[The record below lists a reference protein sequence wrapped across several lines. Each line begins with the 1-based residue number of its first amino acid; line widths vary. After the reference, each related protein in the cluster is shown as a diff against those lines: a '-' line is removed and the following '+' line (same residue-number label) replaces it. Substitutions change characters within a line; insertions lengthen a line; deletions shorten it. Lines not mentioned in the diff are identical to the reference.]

1 MRGRGLLGISM
12 ICVSLQNRNLE
23 ELFEVL
29 ERDDVEMAEIR
40 LDLCPLS
47 DDDITELFSL
57 CDKPLVATCRISEAA
72 EAFPERGEASKR
84 GEAPEVKAAAEGKE
98 ASKRGAV
105 PAGEASAMGASGE
118 TSEKSAAGASGKMS
132 AKEAERRLGLAIEA
146 GAKYCDLEL
155 EAPAPVGKR
164 LRRKAAECGTVFI
177 RSYHNYGLTPS
188 AEELHGV
195 VGQCRRF
202 GAEVVKIAVKANCAE
217 DVAVVE
223 SLYGSYPEGSL
234 LAFCMGEKGKE
245 SRVDCLRLGAPFS
258 FAALGDKTAEG
269 QFQLDEMRAR
279 VYGAFE
285 AYNGVG
291 IEVPA
296 SKSMAQRAI
305 IAAALA
311 EGTSHLG
318 GYTPCEDSQ
327 SAIAAA
333 RSLGA
338 EITEGPT
345 LTIRGCGS
353 GGLDLDRIDVGES
366 GLLTRML
373 IPVLAQKNGGRAFE
387 VCGRGT
393 LPKRPL
399 AGAAQIMASFGVM
412 LENLRDAGKEIHVP
426 LRVSGKL
433 LPGRADISGKGGSQ
447 LISGLLMALPMAD
460 KNSTLY
466 IHDPKSI
473 PYMFMTTDVMQKFG
487 IRVASELEGGD
498 DFLESRDWSL
508 CTGMTFRIKGE
519 QCYKAADFRLEAD
532 WSSAAPFLVAGA
544 IFGSAQVEGLD
555 TSSLQA
561 DLSIIDIL
569 AEAGACVSQV
579 EDTKTVCVQKAP
591 LNPFE
596 MDLANAPDLFPV
608 VSVLAAFCPG
618 QSRLGGVGRLATKES
633 NRAEAIL
640 EMLRQLGVEARI
652 EKDDMI
658 ITGHSLA
665 TRILG
670 GTLLAPGAYTSR
682 HDHRM
687 VMALKVAQLGAA
699 GPIDI
704 DDELCVAK
712 SFPDFRL

>member
-1 MRGRGLLGISM
+1 M
-12 ICVSLQNRNLE
+12 
-23 ELFEVL
+23 VL

-40 LDLCPLS
+40 LDRCPLS
-47 DDDITELFSL
+47 DDDISELFSF
-57 CDKPLVATCRISEAA
+57 CDKPLVATCRFDEM
-72 EAFPERGEASKR
+72 PDQ
-84 GEAPEVKAAAEGKE
+84 
-98 ASKRGAV
+98 
-105 PAGEASAMGASGE
+105 
-118 TSEKSAAGASGKMS
+118 
-132 AKEAERRLGLAIEA
+132 AERRLSLAIQA

-177 RSYHNYGLTPS
+177 RSYHNFEYTPS

-202 GAEVVKIAVKANCAE
+202 GAEVVKIAVKARSPE
-217 DVAVVE
+217 DVATVE
-223 SLYGSYPEGSL
+223 SLYESYPEGSL
-234 LAFCMGEKGKE
+234 LAFCMGEEGKS

-269 QFQLDEMRAR
+269 QMQLAEMRAE
-279 VYGAFE
+279 VYGPFE
-285 AYNGVG
+285 AYNRSG

-311 EGTSHLG
+311 DGTSHLS

-333 RSLGA
+333 RAIGA
-338 EITEGPT
+338 EIKEGPE
-345 LTIRGCGS
+345 LVIRGCGS
-353 GGLDLDRIDVGES
+353 AQLDIDTLDVGES

-373 IPVLAQKNGGRAFE
+373 IPVLAMKNGGKAFE
-387 VCGRGT
+387 VTGRGT
-393 LPKRPL
+393 LPTRPL

-412 LENLRDAGKEIHVP
+412 LENLQSQGKEVRVP
-426 LRVSGKL
+426 LRVNGKL

-447 LISGLLMALPMAD
+447 LISGLLMALPLAE

-466 IHDPKSI
+466 IHEPKSI
-473 PYMFMTTDVMQKFG
+473 PYMFMTADVLQKFG
-487 IRVASELEGGD
+487 IKVANEMEGGD
-498 DFLESRDWSL
+498 DFLESQDWGL
-508 CTGMTFRIKGE
+508 CTSMTFRIKGE
-519 QCYKAADFRLEAD
+519 QRYQAADFRLEAD

-579 EDTKTVCVQKAP
+579 EDTKTVCAQKAP
-591 LNPFE
+591 LNAFE

-618 QSRLGGVGRLATKES
+618 QTRLGGVGRLATKES

-640 EMLRQLGVEARI
+640 EMLHQLGVEARI
-652 EKDDMI
+652 EKDDML
-658 ITGHSLA
+658 ITGHSLSS
-665 TRILG
+665 R
-670 GTLLAPGAYTSR
+670 LLSGNQLEPGAYTSR

-687 VMALKVAQLGAA
+687 VMALKVAQLGAS
-699 GPIDI
+699 GPIVI

-712 SFPDFRL
+712 SFPDFYL

>member
-1 MRGRGLLGISM
+1 M
-12 ICVSLQNRNLE
+12 
-23 ELFEVL
+23 
-29 ERDDVEMAEIR
+29 
-40 LDLCPLS
+40 
-47 DDDITELFSL
+47 
-57 CDKPLVATCRISEAA
+57 
-72 EAFPERGEASKR
+72 
-84 GEAPEVKAAAEGKE
+84 
-98 ASKRGAV
+98 
-105 PAGEASAMGASGE
+105 
-118 TSEKSAAGASGKMS
+118 
-132 AKEAERRLGLAIEA
+132 
-146 GAKYCDLEL
+146 
-155 EAPAPVGKR
+155 GKR
-164 LRRKAAECGTVFI
+164 LRRKAAESGTIFI
-177 RSYHNYGLTPS
+177 RSYHNYEYTPS
-188 AEELHGV
+188 AEELHDI

-202 GAEVVKIAVKANCAE
+202 GAEVAKIAVKAKSPE
-217 DVAVVE
+217 DVATVE
-223 SLYGSYPEGSL
+223 SLYESYPEGTL
-234 LAFCMGEKGKE
+234 LAFCMGEEGKR

-269 QFQLDEMRAR
+269 QMQLAEMRAE
-279 VYGAFE
+279 VYGSFE
-285 AYNGVG
+285 AYNRSG

-311 EGTSHLG
+311 DGTSHLS

-333 RSLGA
+333 RAIGA
-338 EITEGPT
+338 EIKEGPE
-345 LTIRGCGS
+345 LVIRGCGS
-353 GGLDLDRIDVGES
+353 AQLDIDTLDVGES

-373 IPVLAQKNGGRAFE
+373 IPVLAMKNGGKPFE
-387 VCGRGT
+387 VTGRGT
-393 LPKRPL
+393 LPTRPL

-412 LENLRDAGKEIHVP
+412 LENMQSQGKEVRVP
-426 LRVSGKL
+426 LRVNGKL

-447 LISGLLMALPMAD
+447 LISGLLMALPLAD

-466 IHDPKSI
+466 IHEPKSI
-473 PYMFMTTDVMQKFG
+473 PYMFMTADVLQKFG
-487 IRVASELEGGD
+487 IKVANEMEGGD
-498 DFLESRDWSL
+498 DFLESQDWGL

-519 QCYKAADFRLEAD
+519 QRYKAADFRLEAD

-579 EDTKTVCVQKAP
+579 EDTKTVCAQKAP
-591 LNPFE
+591 LNAFE

-618 QSRLGGVGRLATKES
+618 QTRLGGVGRLATKES

-640 EMLRQLGVEARI
+640 EMLHQLGVEASI
-652 EKDDMI
+652 EKDDTL
-658 ITGHSLA
+658 ITGHSLSS
-665 TRILG
+665 RLLKG
-670 GTLLAPGAYTSR
+670 DLLAQGTYTSR

-687 VMALKVAQLGAA
+687 VMALKVAQLGAD
-699 GPIDI
+699 GPLVI

>member
-1 MRGRGLLGISM
+1 M
-12 ICVSLQNRNLE
+12 
-23 ELFEVL
+23 L
-29 ERDDVEMAEIR
+29 ERPEVEMAEIR

-47 DDDITELFSL
+47 DDDISELFSL
-57 CDKPLVATCRISEAA
+57 CDKPLVATCRMGDMPDLA
-72 EAFPERGEASKR
+72 EKKLSL
-84 GEAPEVKAAAEGKE
+84 
-98 ASKRGAV
+98 
-105 PAGEASAMGASGE
+105 AMA
-118 TSEKSAAGASGKMS
+118 
-132 AKEAERRLGLAIEA
+132 A

-177 RSYHNYGLTPS
+177 RSYHNYEYTPS
-188 AEELHGV
+188 AEELHGI

-202 GAEVVKIAVKANCAE
+202 GAEVVKIAVKANSLE
-217 DVAVVE
+217 DVATIE
-223 SLYGSYPEGSL
+223 SLYESYPEGSL
-234 LAFCMGEKGKE
+234 LAFCMGEAGKR

-258 FAALGDKTAEG
+258 FAAFGDKTAEG
-269 QFQLDEMRAR
+269 QMQLDEMHAE
-279 VYGAFE
+279 VYGSFK
-285 AYNGVG
+285 AYSRAG

-311 EGTSHLG
+311 DGTSHLS

-333 RSLGA
+333 RALGA
-338 EITEGPT
+338 DIKEGST
-345 LTIRGCGS
+345 LVIRGTGS
-353 GGLDLDRIDVGES
+353 TPLSIDKLDVGES

-373 IPVLAQKNGGRAFE
+373 IPVLAMKNDGKAFE
-387 VCGRGT
+387 VTGRGT
-393 LPKRPL
+393 LPTRPL

-412 LENLRDAGKEIHVP
+412 LENLQSEGKEIRVP
-426 LRVSGKL
+426 LRVNGKL

-447 LISGLLMALPMAD
+447 LISGLLMALPLAD

-466 IHDPKSI
+466 IHEPKSI
-473 PYMFMTTDVMQKFG
+473 PYMFMTADVLQKFG
-487 IRVASELEGGD
+487 IKVANEMEGGD
-498 DFLESRDWSL
+498 DFLESQDWGL

-519 QCYKAADFRLEAD
+519 QRYQAADFRMEAD

-579 EDTKTVCVQKAP
+579 EDTKTVCAQKAP
-591 LNPFE
+591 LNAFE

-608 VSVLAAFCPG
+608 VSILAAFCPG
-618 QSRLGGVGRLATKES
+618 QTRLGGVGRLATKES
-633 NRAEAIL
+633 NRAEAIM
-640 EMLRQLGVEARI
+640 EMLHQLGVESYI

-658 ITGHSLA
+658 ITGHSLSS
-665 TRILG
+665 RLLSG
-670 GTLLAPGAYTSR
+670 NMLAPGEYTSR

-699 GPIDI
+699 GPIVI

-712 SFPDFRL
+712 SFPDFYL

>member
-1 MRGRGLLGISM
+1 M
-12 ICVSLQNRNLE
+12 ICVSLQKKNLE
-23 ELFEVL
+23 ELFAVL
-29 ERDDVEMAEIR
+29 ERPEVEMAEIR

-47 DDDITELFSL
+47 EDDISELFSL
-57 CDKPLVATCRISEAA
+57 CDKPLVATCRIGELSGQCEREKGEEKGRSSEEGADWKQGGWKR
-72 EAFPERGEASKR
+72 EGGEREEGVEKERLREGEREGDGDGEEKR
-84 GEAPEVKAAAEGKE
+84 RVW
-98 ASKRGAV
+98 
-105 PAGEASAMGASGE
+105 
-118 TSEKSAAGASGKMS
+118 
-132 AKEAERRLGLAIEA
+132 EAERRLVAAMEA

-164 LRRKAAECGTVFI
+164 LRRKAAECGTIFI
-177 RSYHNYGLTPS
+177 RSYHNFEYTPS
-188 AEELHGV
+188 AEELHGIV
-195 VGQCRRF
+195 AQCRRF
-202 GAEVVKIAVKANCAE
+202 GAEVVKIAVKANSPQ
-217 DVAVVE
+217 DVTAVE

-234 LAFCMGEKGKE
+234 LAFCMGEAGKA
-245 SRVDCLRLGAPFS
+245 SRLDCLRLGAPFS

-269 QFQLDEMRAR
+269 QYQLDEMRAE
-279 VYGAFE
+279 VYGG
-285 AYNGVG
+285 YQPYHRTG

-311 EGTSHLG
+311 DGTSHLS

-333 RSLGA
+333 RALGA
-338 EITEGPT
+338 EITEGTT
-345 LTIRGCGS
+345 LVIRGCGPAPLS
-353 GGLDLDRIDVGES
+353 LDRLDVGES

-373 IPVLAQKNGGRAFE
+373 IPVLAMKNGGKSFE
-387 VCGRGT
+387 VTGRGT
-393 LPKRPL
+393 LPTRPL

-412 LENLRDAGKEIHVP
+412 LENLASEGKEIKVP
-426 LRVSGKL
+426 LRVNGKL

-460 KNSTLY
+460 KNSTLS
-466 IHDPKSI
+466 IHEPKSI
-473 PYMFMTTDVMQKFG
+473 PYMFMTADVLQKFG
-487 IRVASELEGGD
+487 IKAASELEGGD
-498 DFLESRDWSL
+498 DFLESQDWSL

-519 QCYKAADFRLEAD
+519 QKYQAADFRLEAD

-579 EDTKTVCVQKAP
+579 EDSKTVCVQKAP
-591 LNPFE
+591 LNAFE

-618 QSRLGGVGRLATKES
+618 QTRLGGVGRLATKES

-640 EMLRQLGVEARI
+640 EMLRQMGVDVSI
-652 EKDDMI
+652 EKDDML
-658 ITGHSLA
+658 ITGHSL
-665 TRILG
+665 TSRLMSG
-670 GTLLAPGAYTSR
+670 NLLRSGAFTSR

-687 VMALKVAQLGAA
+687 VMALKVAQLGAD
-699 GPIDI
+699 GPIQI

-712 SFPDFRL
+712 SFPDFHL

>member
-1 MRGRGLLGISM
+1 M

-23 ELFEVL
+23 ELFAVL
-29 ERDDVEMAEIR
+29 EREDVEMAEIR
-40 LDLCPLS
+40 LDRCPLS
-47 DDDITELFSL
+47 DDDISELFSF
-57 CDKPLVATCRISEAA
+57 CDKPLVATCRFDEVPELA
-72 EAFPERGEASKR
+72 EKKLSL
-84 GEAPEVKAAAEGKE
+84 
-98 ASKRGAV
+98 
-105 PAGEASAMGASGE
+105 AM
-118 TSEKSAAGASGKMS
+118 AAGAQ
-132 AKEAERRLGLAIEA
+132 
-146 GAKYCDLEL
+146 YCDLEL

-177 RSYHNYGLTPS
+177 RSYHNYDYTPS
-188 AEELHGV
+188 AEELHGI

-202 GAEVVKIAVKANCAE
+202 GAEVVKIAVKAKSPE
-217 DVAVVE
+217 DVATVE
-223 SLYGSYPEGSL
+223 SLYESYPEGTL
-234 LAFCMGEKGKE
+234 LAFCMGEEGKR

-269 QFQLDEMRAR
+269 QMQLADMRAE
-279 VYGAFE
+279 VYGSFE
-285 AYNGVG
+285 AYNRSG

-311 EGTSHLG
+311 DGTSHLS

-333 RSLGA
+333 RAIGA
-338 EITEGPT
+338 QITEDST
-345 LTIRGCGS
+345 LVIRGCGS
-353 GGLDLDRIDVGES
+353 APLNLDTLDVGES

-373 IPVLAQKNGGRAFE
+373 IPVLAMKNGGKAFE
-387 VCGRGT
+387 ITGRGT
-393 LPKRPL
+393 LPTRPL

-412 LENLRDAGKEIHVP
+412 LENLQSEGKEVRVP
-426 LRVSGKL
+426 LRVNGKL

-447 LISGLLMALPMAD
+447 LISGLLMALPLAE

-466 IHDPKSI
+466 IHEPKSI
-473 PYMFMTTDVMQKFG
+473 PYMFMTADVLQKFG
-487 IRVASELEGGD
+487 VKVANEMEGGD
-498 DFLESRDWSL
+498 DFLESQDWGL

-519 QCYKAADFRLEAD
+519 QRYQAADFRLEAD

-579 EDTKTVCVQKAP
+579 EDTKTVCAQKAP
-591 LNPFE
+591 LNAFE

-618 QSRLGGVGRLATKES
+618 QTRLGGVGRLATKES

-640 EMLRQLGVEARI
+640 EMLHQLGVEASI
-652 EKDDMI
+652 EKDDML
-658 ITGHSLA
+658 ITGHSLSS
-665 TRILG
+665 RLLSG
-670 GTLLAPGAYTSR
+670 NLLAPGTYTSR

-687 VMALKVAQLGAA
+687 VMALKVAQLGAS
-699 GPIDI
+699 GPIVI

-712 SFPDFRL
+712 SFPGFYL

>member
-1 MRGRGLLGISM
+1 M
-12 ICVSLQNRNLE
+12 ICVSLQKRNLE
-23 ELFEVL
+23 ELFQVL
-29 ERDDVEMAEIR
+29 ERPDVEMAEIR
-40 LDLCPLS
+40 LDLCPLGI
-47 DDDITELFSL
+47 DDISELFSL
-57 CDKPLVATCRISEAA
+57 CDKPLVATCR
-72 EAFPERGEASKR
+72 FDKV
-84 GEAPEVKAAAEGKE
+84 APQ
-98 ASKRGAV
+98 
-105 PAGEASAMGASGE
+105 
-118 TSEKSAAGASGKMS
+118 
-132 AKEAERRLGLAIEA
+132 EAERRLVAAMEA

-155 EAPAPVGKR
+155 EAPAPVGKK
-164 LRRKAAECGTVFI
+164 LRRKAAECGTIFI
-177 RSYHNYGLTPS
+177 RSYHNYEYTPS
-188 AEELHGV
+188 VDELHAIA
-195 VGQCRRF
+195 GQCRKF
-202 GAEVVKIAVKANCAE
+202 GAEVVKIAVKANSAE
-217 DVAVVE
+217 DVSAVE
-223 SLYGSYPEGSL
+223 SLYDSYPEGSL
-234 LAFCMGEKGKE
+234 LAFCMGEAGKR
-245 SRVDCLRLGAPFS
+245 SRIDCLRLGAPFS

-269 QFQLDEMRAR
+269 QYQLAEMAAE
-279 VYGAFE
+279 VYGSFKP
-285 AYNGVG
+285 YHRSG

-311 EGTSHLG
+311 DGTSHLG

-333 RSLGA
+333 RALGA

-345 LTIRGCGS
+345 LTIRGLGPEPL
-353 GGLDLDRIDVGES
+353 GLDTLDVGES

-373 IPVLAQKNGGRAFE
+373 IPVLAMKNGGKAFT
-387 VCGRGT
+387 VTGRGT
-393 LPKRPL
+393 LPTRPL

-412 LENLRDAGKEIHVP
+412 LENLESKGKEIKVP
-426 LRVSGKL
+426 LRVNGKL

-447 LISGLLMALPMAD
+447 LISGLLMALPLAD

-466 IHDPKSI
+466 IHEPKSI
-473 PYMFMTTDVMQKFG
+473 PYMFMTADVLQKFG
-487 IRVASELEGGD
+487 IKVGSELEGGD
-498 DFLESRDWSL
+498 DFLESQDWSL

-519 QCYKAADFRLEAD
+519 QKYQAADFRLEAD

-555 TSSLQA
+555 TGSLQA

-579 EDTKTVCVQKAP
+579 EDSKTVCAQKAP
-591 LNPFE
+591 LNAFE

-618 QSRLGGVGRLATKES
+618 QTRLGGVGRLATKES

-640 EMLRQLGVEARI
+640 EMLQQLGVEAYI
-652 EKDDMI
+652 EKDDMF
-658 ITGHSLA
+658 ITGQSLSA
-665 TRILG
+665 R
-670 GTLLAPGAYTSR
+670 LLSGNLLKGGAYTSR

-699 GPIDI
+699 APIQI

-712 SFPDFRL
+712 SFPDFHL

>member
-1 MRGRGLLGISM
+1 M
-12 ICVSLQNRNLE
+12 ICVSIQKRNLE
-23 ELFEVL
+23 EIFAVM
-29 ERDDVEMAEIR
+29 EREDVEMAEIR

-47 DDDITELFSL
+47 DQDITELFSL
-57 CDKPLVATCRISEAA
+57 CDKPLVATCRM
-72 EAFPERGEASKR
+72 GE
-84 GEAPEVKAAAEGKE
+84 GAPQ
-98 ASKRGAV
+98 
-105 PAGEASAMGASGE
+105 
-118 TSEKSAAGASGKMS
+118 
-132 AKEAERRLGLAIEA
+132 EAERRLSLAMEA

-164 LRRKAAECGTVFI
+164 LRRKAAETGSIFI
-177 RSYHNYGLTPS
+177 RSYHNYEYTPS
-188 AEELHGV
+188 AEELHAI

-202 GAEVVKIAVKANCAE
+202 GAEVVKIAVKANSAE
-217 DVAVVE
+217 DVSAVE
-223 SLYGSYPEGSL
+223 SLYADYPEGSL
-234 LAFCMGEKGKE
+234 LAFCMGAAGVQ

-269 QFQLDEMRAR
+269 QLQLAEMNRELYGGFKPYNRA
-279 VYGAFE
+279 
-285 AYNGVG
+285 G

-305 IAAALA
+305 VAAALA
-311 EGTSHLG
+311 EGTSHLS
-318 GYTPCEDSQ
+318 GYTPCEDSA

-333 RSLGA
+333 RAIGA
-338 EITEGPT
+338 EIQEGPT
-345 LTIRGCGS
+345 LVIRGI
-353 GGLDLDRIDVGES
+353 GGKTLELDSIDVGES

-373 IPVLAQKNGGRAFE
+373 IPVLAMKNGGKAFE
-387 VCGRGT
+387 VRGRGT
-393 LPKRPL
+393 LPTRPL

-412 LENLRDAGKEIHVP
+412 LENLEAAGKEVRVP
-426 LRVSGKL
+426 LRVNGKL

-447 LISGLLMALPMAD
+447 IISGLLMALPLAE

-466 IHDPKSI
+466 VHEPKSI
-473 PYMFMTTDVMQKFG
+473 PYMFMTADVLQKFG
-487 IRVASELEGGD
+487 IKTANEMEGGD
-498 DFLESRDWSL
+498 DFLESQDWSL

-519 QCYKAADFRLEAD
+519 QRYQAADFRLEAD

-618 QSRLGGVGRLATKES
+618 QTRLGGVGRLATKES

-640 EMLRQLGVEARI
+640 EMLRQLGVDAYI
-652 EKDDMI
+652 EKDDMF
-658 ITGHSLA
+658 ITGHSLSS
-665 TRILG
+665 RLLNG
-670 GTLLAPGAYTSR
+670 NLLAPGEYTSR

-699 GPIDI
+699 GPITI
-704 DDELCVAK
+704 DDTLCVAK
-712 SFPDFRL
+712 SFPDFYL

>member
-1 MRGRGLLGISM
+1 MQSM
-12 ICVSLQNRNLE
+12 ICVSIQKKGLE
-23 ELFEVL
+23 EIFEVM
-29 ERDDVEMAEIR
+29 ERPEVEMAEIR

-47 DDDITELFSL
+47 DDDIAELFSL
-57 CDKPLVATCRISEAA
+57 CDKPLVATCR
-72 EAFPERGEASKR
+72 
-84 GEAPEVKAAAEGKE
+84 
-98 ASKRGAV
+98 
-105 PAGEASAMGASGE
+105 MGDSY
-118 TSEKSAAGASGKMS
+118 S
-132 AKEAERRLGLAIEA
+132 EAERRLGLAIEA

-177 RSYHNYGLTPS
+177 RSYHNYEYTPS
-188 AEELHGV
+188 AEELRGI

-202 GAEVVKIAVKANCAE
+202 GAEVVKIAVKANSAE
-217 DVAVVE
+217 DVTAVE
-223 SLYGSYPEGSL
+223 SLYADYPEGSL
-234 LAFCMGEKGKE
+234 LAFCMGETGRR

-258 FAALGDKTAEG
+258 YAALGDATAEG
-269 QFQLDEMRAR
+269 QYQLAEMNRE
-279 VYGAFE
+279 VYGGFKP
-285 AYNGVG
+285 YNRVG

-305 IAAALA
+305 VAAALA
-311 EGTSHLG
+311 DGTSHMS
-318 GYTPCEDSQ
+318 GYTPCEDSE

-333 RSLGA
+333 RAIGA
-338 EITEGPT
+338 DVKVGPT
-345 LTIRGCGS
+345 LVVKGIGAKPLE
-353 GGLDLDRIDVGES
+353 LDSIDVGES

-373 IPVLAQKNGGRAFE
+373 IPVLAMKNGGKAFE
-387 VCGRGT
+387 VRGRGT

-412 LENLRDAGKEIHVP
+412 LENLEAAGKEVRVP
-426 LRVSGKL
+426 LRVNGKL

-447 LISGLLMALPMAD
+447 IISGLLMALPLAD

-466 IHDPKSI
+466 IHEPKSI
-473 PYMFMTTDVMQKFG
+473 PYMFMTADVLQKFG
-487 IRVASELEGGD
+487 IKTANEMEGGD
-498 DFLESRDWSL
+498 DFLESQDWDL
-508 CTGMTFRIKGE
+508 CTGMTFRIKGG
-519 QCYKAADFRLEAD
+519 QRYQAADFRLEAD
-532 WSSAAPFLVAGA
+532 WSSAVPFLVAGA

-618 QSRLGGVGRLATKES
+618 QTRLGGVGRLAAKES
-633 NRAEAIL
+633 NRAQAIL
-640 EMLRQLGVEARI
+640 EMLQQLGVEAYI
-652 EKDDMI
+652 EKDDMF
-658 ITGHSLA
+658 ITGHSLSS
-665 TRILG
+665 RLLNGNLLRG
-670 GTLLAPGAYTSR
+670 GSYTSR

-687 VMALKVAQLGAA
+687 VMALRVAELGAA
-699 GPIDI
+699 APIDI
-704 DDELCVAK
+704 DDTLCVAK
-712 SFPDFRL
+712 SFPDFSL